1 MSPNPYPIFS
11 VSLNDKPEQIRV
23 KIKLLIRLYL
33 KDPNQ
38 FIAKSVAT
46 HIAAMLADPKY
57 ISDAEQRCLFRKL
70 EMHWRCLAWVG
81 NAAISQRKNQL
92 IQPKLPSLRLEMEM
106 N

>member
-1 MSPNPYPIFS
+1 MSPNPYPVFS
-11 VSLNDKPEQIRV
+11 VSLNDKPEKIRV

-33 KDPNQ
+33 KDPDQ

-46 HIAAMLADPKY
+46 HIAAMLADPGY
-57 ISDAEQRCLFRKL
+57 ISDAGQRCMFRKL

-81 NAAISQRKNQL
+81 NEAISQRKYQL
-92 IQPKLPSLRLEMEM
+92 MEPKSLSLRLEMEM

>member
-1 MSPNPYPIFS
+1 MSPSPYPIFS
-11 VSLNDKPEQIRV
+11 VSLNDKPEKIRI

-38 FIAKSVAT
+38 LVAKSVAT
-46 HIAAMLADPKY
+46 HIAAMLADPEY
-57 ISDAEQRCLFRKL
+57 IKDAKQRCLFRKL

-81 NAAISQRKNQL
+81 NDAISQRKKQL
-92 IQPKLPSLRLEMEM
+92 IQPKSLSLQLEMEM

>member
-81 NAAISQRKNQL
+81 NAAISQRKYQFM
-92 IQPKLPSLRLEMEM
+92 QPKLPSLRLEMEM